1 LLVLRAELNVPTLD
15 AAGQMA
21 LDEAALTLAAPGALV
36 LRAYRWAGPACTFGY
51 SQPLRAARSACD
63 ARGWRAVAPVRRA
76 TGGGIVFHDGD
87 LTFSLVFP
95 WDRIWAPEAIYKNI
109 HRAVHLGLKEAGARS
124 ALYSPER
131 RPLGAAAA
139 CFSRAEP
146 MDLVLA
152 DGRKLLGGA
161 LRKRG
166 GKGLYQGSLRP
177 ELLALPREAVEAAV
191 AGGVAREFGRVP
203 TSEIP
208 ESWLGAARELAARYS
223 SREWNA
229 RR

>member
-1 LLVLRAELNVPTLD
+1 LLRAELNVPTLD

-21 LDEAALTLAAPGALV
+21 LDEAALTSAAPGSLI
-36 LRAYRWAGPACTFGY
+36 LRAYRWPGPACTFGY
-51 SQPLRAARSACD
+51 SQPLRAARAACD
-63 ARGWRAVAPVRRA
+63 ARGWRDVSPVRRA

-87 LTFSLVFP
+87 VTFSLVFP
-95 WDRIWAPEAIYKNI
+95 WDRTWAPDAIYKNI
-109 HRAVHLGLKEAGARS
+109 HRAVHLGLKSAGAATS
-124 ALYSPER
+124 LYSPER

-146 MDLVLA
+146 MDLVLD

-161 LRKRG
+161 LRKRD

-177 ELLALPREAVEAAV
+177 ELLALPREAAAAAV
-191 AGGVAREFGRVP
+191 ADGLAREFGRAP
-203 TSEIP
+203 TTEIP
-208 ESWLGAARELAARYS
+208 ESWFAAARGLEARYR
-223 SREWNA
+223 SREWNG